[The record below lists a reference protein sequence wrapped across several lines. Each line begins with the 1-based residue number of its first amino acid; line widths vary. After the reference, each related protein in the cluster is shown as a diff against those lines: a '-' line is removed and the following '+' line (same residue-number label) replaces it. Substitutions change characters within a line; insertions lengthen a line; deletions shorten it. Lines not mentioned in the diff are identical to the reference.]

1 MLATLGTASEGR
13 ALSVRSLLD
22 NGSAEVWRHVP
33 LLSGLLGLG
42 IGDTPYTANL
52 RGEKRRDKLL
62 ALCVQLI
69 RAKAAQH
76 HTLVLLD
83 NVQWMDSKSWELLLK
98 VGGEAFPPPK
108 VRVRVRGSGAGS

>member
-22 NGSAEVWRHVP
+22 NGSAEFWRHVP

-62 ALCVQLI
+62 ALCVQLL

-83 NVQWMDSKSWELLLK
+83 NVQWMDAKSWELLLK
-98 VGGEAFPPPK
+98 VGFSYF
-108 VRVRVRGSGAGS
+108 SGWG